1 MIEVFTTNNGFIHLE
16 EFDINHDTAALK
28 NAIWI
33 NINKPTKEEIHWVES
48 ATQLAIPD
56 ITEVNEL
63 ESSSH
68 TSYHEDGLEVNS
80 LFLQNRSDEII
91 NTNVAMILNDQIII
105 SLSHLE
111 PQELKTLKRLSLDKK
126 LKLNTPREILL
137 EIFELK
143 VDRLADTMENTYSR
157 LGVIS
162 KPVLNG
168 EEEDLE
174 TVLSKLAKED
184 DIVGKVRLCIMDA
197 QRDLHYL
204 LKKRSQWDT
213 EQLEVIQNLLS
224 ELTTLLPHNDFLS
237 EKVDFLMNA
246 ALGFITIQQNKI
258 IKIFSIAAVVF
269 LPPTL
274 VASIYGMNFKFM
286 PELSWVFGYPFAITL
301 MIVAGIMPYLYF
313 KHKGWL

>member
-1 MIEVFTTNNGFIHLE
+1 MIEVFTSINGFIHLE
-16 EFDINHDTAALK
+16 EFDTTGDTSALE

-33 NINKPTKEEIHWVES
+33 NITKPTKEEIHWVES
-48 ATQLAIPD
+48 ATQLSIPD

-111 PQELKTLKRLSLDKK
+111 PQELKTLKRLTLNKK

-157 LGVIS
+157 LGAIS

-168 EEEDLE
+168 DEEDLE
-174 TVLSKLAKED
+174 MVLSKLAKED

-204 LKKRSQWDT
+204 LKKKSQWNS